1 MADGADVINQR
12 YREKN
17 EDLGMTTV
25 HLIVP
30 DYKADWFKEK
40 AKQERKKHRRMMGEK
55 NYSD

>member
-1 MADGADVINQR
+1 
-12 YREKN
+12 
-17 EDLGMTTV
+17 MTTV

-40 AKQERKKHRRMMGEK
+40 AKQERKKHRKMMGEK